1 MLWALTAAWKA
12 CGSHG
17 AWARLQRSPP
27 LSMLVQA
34 ACAKVGCRV
43 HIQVLFVRVYEL
55 QYVCVGVYIPV

>member
-1 MLWALTAAWKA
+1 MGVYVYLGG
-12 CGSHG
+12 CG
-17 AWARLQRSPP
+17 WV
-27 LSMLVQA
+27 LVQA